1 MWEGKLCF
9 SEEWQEEDLKDGK
22 SATKRT
28 AEILISIMNQ
38 IIPSLQ
44 FTMEIG
50 EDFID
55 MKLPTLDVKIW
66 IVNGRIEFDKPMA
79 NNMVLHA
86 RTAQSDKNKFASLT
100 QEVVRRLK
108 TCRQRE
114 NLLERG

>member
-1 MWEGKLCF
+1 
-9 SEEWQEEDLKDGK
+9 
-22 SATKRT
+22 
-28 AEILISIMNQ
+28 
-38 IIPSLQ
+38 
-44 FTMEIG
+44 MEIG

-66 IVNGRIEFDKPMA
+66 IVNGRIELDFYEKPMA